1 MNIEKNQEVDEVFGK
16 TGEEKPKH
24 LQFNKM
30 LTFRVVPAY
39 LKEIE
44 KVSKIKGVSV
54 SKLIRT
60 YIKEGMKRD
69 GELTDREDKEF
80 SVGQ

>member
-1 MNIEKNQEVDEVFGK
+1 MASKKYQEMQASGETAK
-16 TGEEKPKH
+16 TDQPKH
-24 LQFNKM
+24 KQLIKM

-39 LKEIE
+39 YKEIE
-44 KVSKIKGVSV
+44 KVANHQDKTV

-69 GELTDREDKEF
+69 GELTDREEK
-80 SVGQ
+80 SIGV

>member
-1 MNIEKNQEVDEVFGK
+1 MNIKTTKEQYEIFGK

-44 KVSKIKGVSV
+44 KVSKMKGVSV

>member
-1 MNIEKNQEVDEVFGK
+1 MNIEGNKEVDEIFGK

-44 KVSKIKGVSV
+44 KVAKTKGISV

-69 GELTDREDKEF
+69 GEITDREDKQF
-80 SVGQ
+80 TV

>member
-1 MNIEKNQEVDEVFGK
+1 
-16 TGEEKPKH
+16 
-24 LQFNKM
+24 M

>member
-1 MNIEKNQEVDEVFGK
+1 MDIEKNQEVAEIFGK
-16 TGEEKPKH
+16 TGDEKPKH

-44 KVSKIKGVSV
+44 KVAKTKGVSV